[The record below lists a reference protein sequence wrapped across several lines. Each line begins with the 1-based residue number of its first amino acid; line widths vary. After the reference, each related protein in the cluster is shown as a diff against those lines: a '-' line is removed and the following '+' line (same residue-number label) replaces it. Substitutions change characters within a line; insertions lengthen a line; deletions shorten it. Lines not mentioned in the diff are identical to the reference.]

1 MISTDIAI
9 WIGALWVI
17 FVYSFIIRDNPL
29 FKFCEATMIGTT
41 AGVFTVIAFDNIK
54 KLALLPLIEK
64 QAYINMIPL
73 IIGILMFA
81 QVSRRHIYL
90 SRLPIAIMVG
100 GGIGVAMSRTITSN
114 IVKQLSVIMVKLPK
128 TPYEILNIII
138 LIVGLLGTLLVFTYT
153 RERKGPFGWV
163 TKIGEYLMMAA
174 MGSTFGLLITM
185 RVTYVITRLQIIVF
199 DLLGLG

>member
-1 MISTDIAI
+1 MISTDITI

-90 SRLPIAIMVG
+90 SRLPIAIMLG

>member
-17 FVYSFIIRDNPL
+17 FAYSFIIRDNPL

-73 IIGILMFA
+73 IIGILLLA
-81 QVSRRHIYL
+81 QVSRRHFYL

-100 GGIGVAMSRTITSN
+100 GGIGATMSRTITSN
-114 IVKQLSVIMVKLPK
+114 IVIQLRSIMVPLPK
-128 TPYEILNIII
+128 TPFEILNIII
-138 LIVGLLGTLLVFTYT
+138 LIVGLLGTLLIFTYT

-174 MGSTFGLLITM
+174 LGSTFGLLITM

>member
-1 MISTDIAI
+1 
-9 WIGALWVI
+9 
-17 FVYSFIIRDNPL
+17 
-29 FKFCEATMIGTT
+29 MIGTT